1 LEIGDKATLGVT
13 NVEVELAAR
22 GDNLVEEENCFEFER
37 DVTFLPPVLFL
48 VLLLAVVIL
57 ADPVFKLNL
66 ELSVLSSNDGVVKDD
81 RVEEPLAER
90 TEREMDRLS
99 VSYSPMPGTT
109 LRCPLFTPQ
118 KSVVRHLL
126 FGRLSPTRTLV
137 SNKTSLSTSVWKLSE

>member
-1 LEIGDKATLGVT
+1 MEIGDKATPGVT
-13 NVEVELAAR
+13 NVEVELAVR
-22 GDNLVEEENCFEFER
+22 GDNLVEEENCVEFER
-37 DVTFLPPVLFL
+37 DGTCLPPVLFL

-57 ADPVFKLNL
+57 ADPYPVYPVFKLNL

-126 FGRLSPTRTLV
+126 FGLH
-137 SNKTSLSTSVWKLSE
+137 